1 MDLEILLGLPVL
13 LPMVVVVDLAE
24 VMALAMPE
32 LEDLVAIANFSQEMD
47 QETKVVTTATL
58 ATSIQRSTR

>member
-47 QETKVVTTATL
+47 QETKVVTTAAL

>member
-24 VMALAMPE
+24 VMALAMSE

>member
-1 MDLEILLGLPVL
+1 MEILLGLPVL